1 MSTFKEKL
9 CAKIH
14 EACEEPEHREWHVYM
29 AGARA
34 ALRLAAEELKNSDD
48 ERSRHHVVRFVCM
61 DELRTLASTIEG
73 GT

>member
-34 ALRLAAEELKNSDD
+34 ALLLLAERYEQPDRLQPTTEAA
-48 ERSRHHVVRFVCM
+48 RAH
-61 DELRTLASTIEG
+61 ELRTLASTIEG